1 MIQTNLNSR
10 VLHDL
15 IHKTFIKYK
24 KKEDLSGHAAK
35 RQQTKTILD
44 IFFNLVLQNETIW
57 NQLDNF
63 YCYISNVFFQEY

>member
-1 MIQTNLNSR
+1 MIQTNLSSR

-44 IFFNLVLQNETIW
+44 IFFNLLLQNETI
-57 NQLDNF
+57 
-63 YCYISNVFFQEY
+63 